1 MRFAEN
7 NRISHR
13 QLFRQIILVFP
24 APFLLCLFKNGEMLG
39 VNAMAGTI
47 LAAVLLSFYVIWL
60 IRLAPAYGELSR
72 MTGNITVRFIGLFFL
87 LYVILSAAFL
97 ADLLAKVIP
106 QSLISGISGKW
117 LSLLAVA
124 ACSLGTH
131 RGMQRRGRIAEISG
145 GIFLAG
151 ILLLMILSAGQ
162 GKAEYFLE
170 TVEGTGSRFS
180 GKWMIRDVY
189 AFLCVFSGVGLLPFG
204 LEKVEKQGSARK
216 PVILAFLTVCG
227 IVLGMQVLLP
237 AVFGKNRLLA
247 ETYPVLPLLDGADL
261 PGNGLLFSLG
271 SLFHYGNQIAEKT
284 KLRSGRYWIPAAGW
298 ILSLYERNG
307 AGIEKYYGWYLAYIF
322 VPLLLVIQIFL
333 SVENKGRWKKKALSV
348 SLFFFVSL
356 MGTGCAAV
364 EPEKRMYP
372 LALGAGVSEEGFV
385 LKYAMPDMNV
395 TTGQEK
401 PEEDPVSVLTLAGRN
416 FQEIEEV
423 YNRSQE
429 KFLDLGHLEVLILDE
444 QILEEG
450 SREALIGYLKQEE
463 HIGEDVYVF
472 RTDMLGDVFH
482 WKGARESSIG
492 EYLQGIQE
500 NRTSGQQKKGVTL
513 REVYHQFCQDGTL
526 PWLPEIWVEGELLE
540 VDYGSNE

>member
-1 MRFAEN
+1 
-7 NRISHR
+7 
-13 QLFRQIILVFP
+13 
-24 APFLLCLFKNGEMLG
+24 
-39 VNAMAGTI
+39 MAGTI

-151 ILLLMILSAGQ
+151 ILLLTILSAGQ

-261 PGNGLLFSLG
+261 PGNVLARFDVIWMGFLVFGLLFSLG

-284 KLRSGRYWIPAAGW
+284 KLGSGRYWIPAAGW

-322 VPLLLVIQIFL
+322 VPLLLVIQMDTFKLFILVIEAAFFGQLDFCGVDLRIHLGDLTHQGLVGGEVLLLEKISAFL
-333 SVENKGRWKKKALSV
+333 QLLCPRVFQFQQFHMA
-348 SLFFFVSL
+348 
-356 MGTGCAAV
+356 
-364 EPEKRMYP
+364 
-372 LALGAGVSEEGFV
+372 
-385 LKYAMPDMNV
+385 
-395 TTGQEK
+395 GQE
-401 PEEDPVSVLTLAGRN
+401 A
-416 FQEIEEV
+416 QH
-423 YNRSQE
+423 
-429 KFLDLGHLEVLILDE
+429 HLF
-444 QILEEG
+444 
-450 SREALIGYLKQEE
+450 A
-463 HIGEDVYVF
+463 
-472 RTDMLGDVFH
+472 
-482 WKGARESSIG
+482 
-492 EYLQGIQE
+492 
-500 NRTSGQQKKGVTL
+500 
-513 REVYHQFCQDGTL
+513 
-526 PWLPEIWVEGELLE
+526 
-540 VDYGSNE
+540 VDRR

>member
-1 MRFAEN
+1 METERKRIMRFAEN

-24 APFLLCLFKNGEMLG
+24 APFLLFLFKNGEMLG

-189 AFLCVFSGVGLLPFG
+189 AFL
-204 LEKVEKQGSARK
+204 
-216 PVILAFLTVCG
+216 
-227 IVLGMQVLLP
+227 
-237 AVFGKNRLLA
+237 
-247 ETYPVLPLLDGADL
+247 
-261 PGNGLLFSLG
+261 
-271 SLFHYGNQIAEKT
+271 
-284 KLRSGRYWIPAAGW
+284 
-298 ILSLYERNG
+298 
-307 AGIEKYYGWYLAYIF
+307 
-322 VPLLLVIQIFL
+322 
-333 SVENKGRWKKKALSV
+333 
-348 SLFFFVSL
+348 
-356 MGTGCAAV
+356 
-364 EPEKRMYP
+364 
-372 LALGAGVSEEGFV
+372 
-385 LKYAMPDMNV
+385 
-395 TTGQEK
+395 
-401 PEEDPVSVLTLAGRN
+401 
-416 FQEIEEV
+416 
-423 YNRSQE
+423 
-429 KFLDLGHLEVLILDE
+429 
-444 QILEEG
+444 
-450 SREALIGYLKQEE
+450 
-463 HIGEDVYVF
+463 
-472 RTDMLGDVFH
+472 
-482 WKGARESSIG
+482 
-492 EYLQGIQE
+492 
-500 NRTSGQQKKGVTL
+500 
-513 REVYHQFCQDGTL
+513 
-526 PWLPEIWVEGELLE
+526 
-540 VDYGSNE
+540 